1 MSSGRP
7 CCLLEKCILL
17 KPVNFRTSFNPCLGR
32 VRCYW
37 FLKQPTTTVEDD
49 VSAISNYQ
57 LNMGDNKVLI
67 QSSPEREVSEKA
79 KYVVWFLKVS

>member
-1 MSSGRP
+1 M
-7 CCLLEKCILL
+7 
-17 KPVNFRTSFNPCLGR
+17 
-32 VRCYW
+32 
-37 FLKQPTTTVEDD
+37 EDD

-67 QSSPEREVSEKA
+67 PSSPEREVSEKA